1 MIGGSHSQ
9 INIRGQECWIGL
21 YSHAGGGLLLR
32 PVGEEQVGRNIA
44 SRRAWLADFSSIRG
58 RTPSPGSET
67 KAALGLSQGQALI
80 LVLVLS
86 LVLYAAIW
94 VTVALLSVAGGG
106 ELGRTVSR

>member
-1 MIGGSHSQ
+1 MLDWVVFPCERRSVAPAGRRRVG
-9 INIRGQECWIGL
+9 GQEYRVAVRLPCRFLERWGQNHRHPL
-21 YSHAGGGLLLR
+21 
-32 PVGEEQVGRNIA
+32 
-44 SRRAWLADFSSIRG
+44 
-58 RTPSPGSET
+58 GSET
-67 KAALGLSQGQALI
+67 KAAFGLSQGQALI